1 MSLRRGA
8 AAALPCAAVMLAVAA
23 PAALG
28 SAFTAPQAAASSARY
43 DHTEAPGG
51 DPAAPHYTG
60 RVVVRLAGGT
70 PRGPAADAERVR
82 RVTAAAGRTATLG
95 RQTATGA
102 TIVQVSD
109 DPVAAAARIASAPG
123 VEYAVPE
130 RRLYATAD
138 PTDPAFPWQWDLPAI
153 GVPSAWAHS
162 KGAGVTVAVVDTGW
176 LPHPDLPPRPLPGYD
191 FISEAAYALDGSG
204 RDADATDAGDWTP
217 YGVCEDPAARASSW
231 HGLHVTGTLAAITDN
246 DDGVAGIAP
255 GSRVVPVRALGRC
268 GGTDTD
274 ITDAL
279 VWAAGGA
286 VPGVPTNANPAKVI
300 NLSLS
305 GPGAC
310 SPVEQHAIDAAASR
324 GALVVV
330 AAGNDGKD
338 VTRYTPANC
347 QGVLVVGASD
357 RSGAAAT
364 YTNRGAAVTLSAP
377 GSTIYSLG
385 NTGPRGYDPAGWSY
399 LPRSGT
405 SMAAAHV
412 SAVAAL
418 MWSVAPTLTAA
429 QVRDVLIRTATRFP
443 TATSG
448 AGVGIVN
455 AAAAVDAVLPANR
468 RAPTVARL
476 APGVVRTRGGDLIT
490 ITGADLAGASVAI
503 GGRPATVTSSLAD
516 RVVVSAP
523 PGAAGPATLVL
534 STIGGSV
541 SVPIRYDVR
550 YGIARSGSGFTPRP

>member
-8 AAALPCAAVMLAVAA
+8 AAALPCVAA
-23 PAALG
+23 LIAAGSLTAAHAATGTPAH
-28 SAFTAPQAAASSARY
+28 AA
-43 DHTEAPGG
+43 TESRGG
-51 DPAAPHYTG
+51 DPAPHYTG
-60 RVVVRLAGGT
+60 RVVIQLAGST
-70 PRGPAADAERVR
+70 RRGPAADAERVR
-82 RVTAAAGRTATLG
+82 RVAAAAGGSATLG
-95 RQTATGA
+95 QQTATGA
-102 TIVQVSD
+102 TIVQVGG

-130 RRLYATAD
+130 RRAYPTAD
-138 PTDPAFPWQWDLPAI
+138 PSDPAFPWQWDLPAI
-153 GVPSAWAHS
+153 GVPNAWTHTR
-162 KGAGVTVAVVDTGW
+162 GAGVTVAVVDTGW
-176 LPHPDLPPRPLPGYD
+176 LPHPDLPRPLPGYD
-191 FISEAAYALDGSG
+191 FIGDAAYALDGDG

-217 YGVCEDPAARASSW
+217 YGVCEDPTARASSW

-246 DDGVAGIAP
+246 GGGVSGIAP
-255 GSRVVPVRALGRC
+255 DTRVVPVRALGRC

-279 VWAAGGA
+279 VWAAGGT
-286 VPGVPTNANPAKVI
+286 VPGAPANANPAKII

-310 SPVEQHAIDAAASR
+310 SPVEQRAIDAATSR

-330 AAGNDGKD
+330 AAGNDGRD
-338 VTRYTPANC
+338 VASYTPANC
-347 QGVLVVGASD
+347 HGVLVVAASD

-364 YTNRGAAVTLSAP
+364 YTNRGSAVTLSAP

-385 NTGPRGYDPAGWSY
+385 NTGPRGYDPSGWSY

-429 QVRDVLIRTATRFP
+429 QVRDVLLRTATRWP
-443 TATSG
+443 GATTG
-448 AGVGIVN
+448 AGAGIVN
-455 AAAAVDAVLPANR
+455 AAAAVEAVLPANR

-476 APGVVRTRGGDLIT
+476 SPGVVRTRGGDLIT
-490 ITGADLAGASVAI
+490 ITGADLAGASVSI
-503 GGRPATVTSSLAD
+503 GGRAATVTSSLAD

-523 PGAAGPATLVL
+523 PGAAGPAMLVL

-541 SVPIRYDVR
+541 SVPIAYDVR
-550 YGIARSGSGFTPRP
+550 YGITRSGSGFTPRA